1 MIDLPRVDHQQNK
14 DFHDWP
20 TEGKIYGSSGYECA
34 RFPPAYTHICKEKYI
49 NIILISPRENAMF
62 KYILDW

>member
-20 TEGKIYGSSGYECA
+20 TEGKIYGSSGY
-34 RFPPAYTHICKEKYI
+34 
-49 NIILISPRENAMF
+49 
-62 KYILDW
+62 